1 MKHIIFLLL
10 FLPFIGFSQGGTW
23 PVKYGDS
30 DPSGA
35 PSAAGTRLYFNTA
48 TNTLFFWEPAPSS
61 TWRKQPKSFDQISGC
76 AAPAYTPTSRQSTFA
91 VNSCTPKP
99 ELYQWT
105 GSAWAL
111 LNPET
116 LYTEGTGIDIT
127 GGVITNTAPDQTVTM
142 TDGTGIDVTGTYP
155 DFTITNTA
163 PNVVQTLSIAG
174 QDLSLSGGGGTVA
187 IPGGGPDSAL
197 AKINDIYV
205 GKRIDDNIYKNGTLG
220 LRTTDTAGVL
230 NVAIL
235 DSTKTAI
242 SIRST
247 NNTSGQN
254 FIKLKPIGIT
264 GLSNIGSF
272 NIVGQKYS
280 GVNLPY
286 SSTPNYVWN
295 IGYNIGTNGG
305 REVSSEPAFGF
316 GLERYFQN
324 SSLSSG
330 STGFSEFHARYTDT
344 TGFEHRFLSGILPW
358 DGRPGKAQFGIN
370 TDQLNY
376 SDYNYNPVWIINPFT
391 NTWDFYDTTD
401 MKFGERRGFGLK
413 VLNGA
418 GSFYMDLLT
427 FNNSD
432 NLRIGNIGQMPEVQ
446 IESDLV
452 LQRSRLYAASGD
464 ASIQIGS
471 SSRKQNLII
480 NGFNDEAL
488 RMVGGSSGRTWSF
501 EAGNQFA
508 LRDITANTY
517 PQFFY
522 SGLSNFVF
530 IMRDNNVGFGGVPSN
545 FPLARLHVYSPSGAS
560 ANLIA
565 IDNTTGTNYFRRS
578 NATPEAAITASPGD
592 VTIGTVSGVGAMFIK
607 ETGSATNTGHKQVL
621 TTGNA
626 ANFAFGTSTSA
637 ATSAQLEVISTTKGF
652 LPPRMT
658 TTQRDA
664 IASPA
669 TGLEV
674 FNTTTAK
681 KNIYDG
687 AAWAEVAVGTFNGNF
702 SGTGTATTAFTVT
715 LPTTQSDA
723 TYSVSIMPKNAL
735 SATGWYISARTTTTF
750 TITYLTGLTG
760 AVDFDYIIVN

>member
-1 MKHIIFLLL
+1 MKHLFIALFFIYFL
-10 FLPFIGFSQGGTW
+10 FPASGQNNV
-23 PVKYGDS
+23 VKTAGVSYTA
-30 DPSGA
+30 GA
-35 PSAAGTRLYFNTA
+35 PTFSPGRTGSQVAIDTVTGYWYEYNGTSWSASGYRVQT
-48 TNTLFFWEPAPSS
+48 
-61 TWRKQPKSFDQISGC
+61 ISGC
-76 AAPAYTPTSRQSTFA
+76 SAPAYTPAKYQSRLVINACTAGQGGPELYYYTGSTWLQINEGQTYTAGTGIAISGGNVISSTVVAGKDSTFA
-91 VNSCTPKP
+91 
-99 ELYQWT
+99 
-105 GSAWAL
+105 L
-111 LNPET
+111 LNGG
-116 LYTEGTGIDIT
+116 YDGKDI
-127 GGVITNTAPDQTVTM
+127 G
-142 TDGTGIDVTGTYP
+142 
-155 DFTITNTA
+155 
-163 PNVVQTLSIAG
+163 
-174 QDLSLSGGGGTVA
+174 
-187 IPGGGPDSAL
+187 
-197 AKINDIYV
+197 
-205 GKRIDDNIYKNGTLG
+205 DNIYKNGTLG
-220 LRTTDTAGVL
+220 LKTTDTIGVL
-230 NVAIL
+230 NITIS
-235 DSTKTAI
+235 DSVKTAI

-286 SSTPNYVWN
+286 SSRPNYAWN
-295 IGYNIGTNGG
+295 IGYNVGTNSG
-305 REVSSEPAFGF
+305 REVSTESAFGLGF
-316 GLERYFQN
+316 ETYFQN

-358 DGRPGKAQFGIN
+358 DGKAGKAQFGVS
-370 TDQLNY
+370 TDQFNL
-376 SDYNYNPVWIINPFT
+376 SDYRNNPVWIINPFT

-432 NLRIGNIGQMPEVQ
+432 NLRIGNFGQMPEVQ

-464 ASIQIGS
+464 ASVQIGS

-578 NATPEAAITASPGD
+578 NAAPATGAAGDITLTS
-592 VTIGTVSGVGAMFIK
+592 ISGVGDLWVHDGTSNRALAKVIK
-607 ETGSATNTGHKQVL
+607 ATATID
-621 TTGNA
+621 
-626 ANFAFGTSTSA
+626 FPSTSA
-637 ATSAQLEVISTTKGF
+637 Q
-652 LPPRMT
+652 
-658 TTQRDA
+658 
-664 IASPA
+664 
-669 TGLEV
+669 
-674 FNTTTAK
+674 
-681 KNIYDG
+681 
-687 AAWAEVAVGTFNGNF
+687 
-702 SGTGTATTAFTVT
+702 
-715 LPTTQSDA
+715 QSSD
-723 TYSVSIMPKNAL
+723 L
-735 SATGWYISARTTTTF
+735 
-750 TITYLTGLTG
+750 TITVTG
-760 AVDFDYIIVN
+760 AVVGDVVNVAIPGSPNANSCFTSWVSAANTVTVRFNNYSASPIDPASGTYNAIVTKY